1 VIEDTPP
8 PALTLLA
15 RIDVDVAAP
24 IDLGV
29 TDGQHRRIIPIV
41 GGTVS
46 GPALSGVVLP
56 GGADVQILHSD
67 GRQELDAR
75 YGLETEDGH
84 RLYVENRA
92 IRAGAPADMARL
104 ARGETVDPALV
115 YFRSSPRI
123 SAPPGPWEWLNSR
136 VFVATGERMPTLVRL
151 RVFVVE

>member
-1 VIEDTPP
+1 MIDDAPP

-15 RIDVDVAAP
+15 RIDVDVTAP
-24 IDLGV
+24 VDLGV
-29 TDGQHRRIIPIV
+29 TGGQHRRIVPIV
-41 GGTVS
+41 GGTVA
-46 GPALSGVVLP
+46 GPVLRGVVLP
-56 GGADVQILHSD
+56 GGADFQVLHAD
-67 GRQELDAR
+67 GTQELDAR

-84 RLYVENRA
+84 RLFVENRA

-104 ARGETVDPALV
+104 ARGERVDPALV

-136 VFVATGERMPTLVRL
+136 VFVATGERLPTLVRL